1 MDFREFLLI
10 QHARTHSAGIAPSDL
25 PLADMLLEGI
35 SDDQLRRRPAPAL
48 NPIAWTVW
56 HMARCEDVTM
66 NLIVAEGQQVLD
78 AGEWP
83 DRMQVA
89 RRDIGTGMSEA
100 EVTELCTR
108 VVIAELR
115 AYRTAVARRTRD
127 ILQALDPAS
136 LDTIV
141 DAPHIERVVAAG
153 AFGPNAA
160 WLAGFWQDRPREYFL
175 SFTVLGHSYTMLG
188 EIAVVRGLLGV
199 QGM

>member
-1 MDFREFLLI
+1 MDFREFLLT

-25 PLADMLLEGI
+25 PLADMLLEGV
-35 SDDQLRRRPAPAL
+35 SDEQLRRRPAPEL

-56 HMARCEDVTM
+56 HMARCEDVAM
-66 NLIVAEGQQVLD
+66 NLIVAEGQQVLY
-78 AGEWP
+78 AGEWR
-83 DRMQVA
+83 DRIPVA
-89 RRDIGTGMSEA
+89 RRDIGSVMAEA
-100 EVTELCTR
+100 EVSELCAR

-115 AYRTAVARRTRD
+115 VYRAAVAQRTRD
-127 ILQALDPAS
+127 ILRALNPAS

-141 DAPHIERVVAAG
+141 DATHIERIVRAG
-153 AFGPNAA
+153 AIGPNAA